1 MNPGQTLQTRPER
14 ELEADHPVPAVHRDQ
29 PGCTG
34 RVDILQS
41 VESEQR
47 FTLSIGSFFVAVT
60 KATEKSILVY
70 SPETV
75 QLGSQS

>member
-14 ELEADHPVPAVHRDQ
+14 ELEADQPAPAMHRGQ

-41 VESEQR
+41 V
-47 FTLSIGSFFVAVT
+47 G
-60 KATEKSILVY
+60 
-70 SPETV
+70 
-75 QLGSQS
+75 